1 MGLENGLHFN
11 MMTLAYDRY
20 DFKRKIPYPNGWG
33 TELYDYADT
42 IDEMEY
48 FNIVRSKFDL
58 ASSHS
63 ELRGNVIDRN
73 NGKYVILK
81 DMDFKNY
88 DGEVL
93 FYPIE
98 IFGSHNYFTEEA
110 FIKKNDV
117 IQQSIKFAKVVSNE
131 AIELAKLNK
140 LKFIFN
146 ISHEPFSDKNFIF
159 KFSEEIKKLNL
170 KESDFIFFGGS
181 SNLFDLY
188 PEIKSKDF
196 IFYFED
202 DLLIS
207 SCKKINDLKN
217 EPNYKLGYKSE
228 WFNLNDVL
236 NKRSKHFVCPN
247 RNSNKSHRF
256 TLGCFFE
263 IKNLWD
269 KVYCSFLQKT
279 QSTPIINNLSIDFKN
294 KILENVDSFIK
305 KLPIEMDTENLNE
318 TEKESFESLRAFKKE
333 IYLDSYIHI
342 ITETNFEKDIFPTE
356 KLINPI
362 IVLQPF
368 ILFGAPGY
376 LKYIKELG
384 FKTFNGFINESYDNE
399 YDSGKRFEMLCNEID
414 RLSKLSLEEMH
425 NWYISII
432 PILEYNRNFA
442 MEFANK
448 TMFIENLKKHI

>member
-1 MGLENGLHFN
+1 MI
-11 MMTLAYDRY
+11 TLAYDRY
-20 DFKRKIPYPNGWG
+20 DSIRKSPYPNGWG
-33 TELYDYADT
+33 NELCNYAETLNDP
-42 IDEMEY
+42 EY
-48 FNIVRSKFDL
+48 INILRSKFEL
-58 ASSHS
+58 ASGHS

-73 NGKYVILK
+73 GGKYVILK
-81 DMDFKNY
+81 DMDYQNY
-88 DGEVL
+88 NGEIL
-93 FYPIE
+93 FYAIE
-98 IFGSHNYFTEEA
+98 IFGNHNYFIEEA
-110 FIKKNDV
+110 FIKTNDV

-146 ISHEPFSDKNFIF
+146 ISHEPFSDKNFIL

-188 PEIKSKDF
+188 PEIKIKNF

-207 SCKKINDLKN
+207 SCKKIDVLKKQ
-217 EPNYKLGYKSE
+217 PYYGLGYKSE
-228 WFNLNDVL
+228 WFNSNEIL
-236 NKRSKHFVCPN
+236 NKRNKHFVCPN
-247 RNSNKSHRF
+247 RNATKPHRF
-256 TLGCFFE
+256 SLGCYFE
-263 IKNLWD
+263 MKNLWE
-269 KVYCSFLQKT
+269 KIYCSFLQKPKSI
-279 QSTPIINNLSIDFKN
+279 QIIKYLSIDFEN
-294 KILENVDSFIK
+294 KIKEFANNFLE

-318 TEKESFESLRAFKKE
+318 SEKESFEVTRAFKKE

-376 LKYIKELG
+376 LKYVKELG
-384 FKTFNGFINESYDNE
+384 FKTFNGFIDESYDNE

-414 RLSKLSLEEMH
+414 RLSKLSLEEIH